1 MLRIKSYRLESM
13 TLKTFLQ
20 GNWLQRI
27 ALLVWIVSSVVVM
40 FSMRMIDAI
49 VNGTL
54 YSYGLQFNIVWA
66 QPYWNYSHI
75 FYACQFV
82 SIALSVV
89 ALFFSFLNK
98 NSGPKPEQK
107 IDKPAP
113 KYEQNA
119 EQNVNTSVPQQQNVN
134 TSVPQKGKTTE
145 NGILISC
152 PNCKKSFGKPLAM
165 LDFSHGKAKLVNVCP
180 YCNTILGSANWIPAA
195 E

>member
-1 MLRIKSYRLESM
+1 M

-54 YSYGLQFNIVWA
+54 YSYGLQFNIAWA
-66 QPYWNYSHI
+66 QPYWTYARI

-89 ALFFSFLNK
+89 ALFFSFLNR
-98 NSGPKPEQK
+98 NNGPKPEQTM
-107 IDKPAP
+107 DKPTL
-113 KYEQNA
+113 KSEQNA
-119 EQNVNTSVPQQQNVN
+119 NTSVPQ
-134 TSVPQKGKTTE
+134 QKGKTTE
-145 NGILISC
+145 NGIQISC
-152 PNCKKSFGKPLAM
+152 PNCKKSFGKPLTM

-180 YCNTILGSANWIPAA
+180 YCNTVLDSVEEQDNSARA
-195 E
+195 